1 MMVRVY
7 TGDDGESRFEELRIP
22 GGETQ
27 VFLLQAG
34 GGMVF
39 HQVPEGRFLDW
50 HTAPRRQFVITL
62 TGQVE
67 IGISDGTVRTLG
79 PRDIMLADD
88 LTVQGHTALVVSGPV
103 LWSLHTGCGLEDL
116 LGPTTSRLQCM

>member
-7 TGDDGESRFEELRIP
+7 TGDDGESRFEELSIP

-50 HTAPRRQFVITL
+50 HTAPRR
-62 TGQVE
+62 
-67 IGISDGTVRTLG
+67 
-79 PRDIMLADD
+79 
-88 LTVQGHTALVVSGPV
+88 
-103 LWSLHTGCGLEDL
+103 
-116 LGPTTSRLQCM
+116 